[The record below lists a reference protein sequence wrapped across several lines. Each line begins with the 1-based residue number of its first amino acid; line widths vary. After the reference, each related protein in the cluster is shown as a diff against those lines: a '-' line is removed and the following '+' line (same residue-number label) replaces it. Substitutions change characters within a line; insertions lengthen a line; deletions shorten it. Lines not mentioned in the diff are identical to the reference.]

1 MVLNTKAIYAAGAGI
16 AAVAIAVFFILGPG
30 FSPGPA
36 TNDTDTTGNRPE
48 FMPPVLAIKDIT
60 ATEGP
65 EDSAQVK
72 ITFTVENP
80 NNTTLLLENIHYN
93 INVDGKRMT
102 IGDVGESPEGFLAS
116 QGSIFTI
123 VSGSTL
129 TVSDTQ
135 TSERN
140 SAFAE
145 EWDSMVAGEA
155 TFVVDGTY
163 FYRLTAGNLDTS
175 TGEQDFALTFP

>member
-1 MVLNTKAIYAAGAGI
+1 LVLNTKAIYAAGGGI
-16 AAVAIAVFFILGPG
+16 AVAAIAVFFVLGPG
-30 FSPGPA
+30 FGSPGQQPENNTQA
-36 TNDTDTTGNRPE
+36 RPQVIT
-48 FMPPVLAIKDIT
+48 PVLAIKNIT

-65 EDSAQVK
+65 DETAQVK
-72 ITFTVENP
+72 ITFTIENP
-80 NNTTLLLENIHYN
+80 NTTTVLLENIHYN

-116 QGSIFTI
+116 QGSLFTI

-135 TSERN
+135 AAERN
-140 SAFAE
+140 SAIAA
-145 EWDSMVAGEA
+145 EWDRMVAGDA
-155 TFVVDGTY
+155 TFTVDGTY

-175 TGEQDFALTFP
+175 TGEQSFTLTFP

>member
-1 MVLNTKAIYAAGAGI
+1 MNTKAIYAAGGGI
-16 AAVAIAVFFILGPG
+16 AVAAIAVFFILGPG
-30 FSPGPA
+30 LAPA
-36 TNDTDTTGNRPE
+36 PTTDTTDNRPQVI
-48 FMPPVLAIKDIT
+48 PPVLAIKDIT
-60 ATEGP
+60 ATEGQD
-65 EDSAQVK
+65 ETAQVK

-80 NNTTLLLENIHYN
+80 NNTTVLLENIHYN
-93 INVDGKRMT
+93 INVDGQRMT

-135 TSERN
+135 TAQRN
-140 SAFAE
+140 SAIAE
-145 EWDSMVAGEA
+145 AWDNMVASEA
-155 TFVVDGTY
+155 TYTVDGTY

-175 TGEQDFALTFP
+175 TGEQNFALTFP

>member
-1 MVLNTKAIYAAGAGI
+1 MVLNTKAIYAAGGGI
-16 AAVAIAVFFILGPG
+16 AVAAIAVFFVLGPG
-30 FSPGPA
+30 LGPGQQPENN
-36 TNDTDTTGNRPE
+36 TQTRPE
-48 FMPPVLAIKDIT
+48 VIPPVLAIKNIT

-65 EDSAQVK
+65 DETAQVK

-80 NNTTLLLENIHYN
+80 NNTTVLLENIHYN

-135 TSERN
+135 AAERN
-140 SAFAE
+140 SAIAQ
-145 EWDSMVAGEA
+145 EWDSMVAGDA
-155 TFVVDGTY
+155 TFTVDGTY

-175 TGEQDFALTFP
+175 TGEQPFTLTFP